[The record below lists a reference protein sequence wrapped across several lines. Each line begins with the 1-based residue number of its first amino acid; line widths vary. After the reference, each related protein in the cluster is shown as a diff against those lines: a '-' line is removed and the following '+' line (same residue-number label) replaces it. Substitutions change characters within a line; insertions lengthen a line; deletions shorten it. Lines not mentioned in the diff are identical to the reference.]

1 MRDLLIKK
9 EIPNS
14 KKNMSSSTIINIK
27 LANHRENK
35 DPNQT
40 KKQAETK
47 NNNQTRNPFLS
58 LDQKNIHQPTHLP
71 YHAYEIF

>member
-40 KKQAETK
+40 KK
-47 NNNQTRNPFLS
+47 
-58 LDQKNIHQPTHLP
+58 
-71 YHAYEIF
+71 